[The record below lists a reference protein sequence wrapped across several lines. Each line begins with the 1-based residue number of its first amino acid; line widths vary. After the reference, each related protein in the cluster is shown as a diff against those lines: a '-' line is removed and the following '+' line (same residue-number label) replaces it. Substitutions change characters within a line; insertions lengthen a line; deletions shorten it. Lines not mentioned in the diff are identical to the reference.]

1 MKLRTALAL
10 AFSIVAVS
18 AHAEKIA
25 LAGGTLIDPR
35 SNEVRDRST
44 DPTVIIDGVRRQIV
58 WTS

>member
-25 LAGGTLIDPR
+25 LAGGTLIARASD
-35 SNEVRDRST
+35 
-44 DPTVIIDGVRRQIV
+44 IRRVMKNGILYPADV
-58 WTS
+58 VTR